1 VEKRLSRDG
10 KRDDS
15 ETPTSVVL
23 CNLRIV
29 PEYFCSSGDA
39 HPSVITVDILM
50 CLMFEKRTAHAKS
63 KEAGGSIVHP
73 FQGDAAPPGGVGT
86 ELERASTSTN
96 KNGGVLGQ
104 PQRRKTFWPGL
115 ICAASRFLYRCF
127 GGTGRGEGALTRRTW
142 TPFRRPRFDREGS
155 SQSVTIVVSPGYSFD
170 VNGVPGDVINE
181 HPIPTAGRLA
191 WTIGTR
197 LCAQPP
203 AKNSRSTPIGIAF
216 AL

>member
-1 VEKRLSRDG
+1 VGKRLSRDG

-29 PEYFCSSGDA
+29 PEYFCSSGDVN
-39 HPSVITVDILM
+39 PSVVAVDILM

-63 KEAGGSIVHP
+63 NEAGRSTVHP
-73 FQGDAAPPGGVGT
+73 FQGDAAPLGGVGT

-96 KNGGVLGQ
+96 TNGGLSGQ
-104 PQRRKTFWPGL
+104 PQRRKTFCPGL

-142 TPFRRPRFDREGS
+142 RTCCRR
-155 SQSVTIVVSPGYSFD
+155 
-170 VNGVPGDVINE
+170 
-181 HPIPTAGRLA
+181 
-191 WTIGTR
+191 GTGF
-197 LCAQPP
+197 QE
-203 AKNSRSTPIGIAF
+203 SRSGNRAGVAVVRICRG
-216 AL
+216 ALCNKVFKHEGEKVQWRN